1 MTTAYSPSLP
11 PSLSASE
18 GGGGWEA
25 AVGTGR
31 MCGRDLS
38 SECSLLLETGHSINE
53 KELYQNEAMY
63 ELNGKAN

>member
-1 MTTAYSPSLP
+1 
-11 PSLSASE
+11 
-18 GGGGWEA
+18 
-25 AVGTGR
+25 